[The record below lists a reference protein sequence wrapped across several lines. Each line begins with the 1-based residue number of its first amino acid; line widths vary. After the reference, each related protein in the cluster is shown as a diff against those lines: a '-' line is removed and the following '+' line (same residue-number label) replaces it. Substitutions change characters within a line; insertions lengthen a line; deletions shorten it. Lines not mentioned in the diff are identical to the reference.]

1 MNLHDLVV
9 EMIRVLSDPLGL
21 VNLKK
26 QKNSSLGDYKMLSKS
41 KLTKLFRDPSKH
53 ANDLIQDQ
61 LERMEEQFN
70 LHCKNDQPG
79 NALAIYQEYAE
90 WINAEDGETY
100 GFMLLENISDCMM

>member
-1 MNLHDLVV
+1 
-9 EMIRVLSDPLGL
+9 
-21 VNLKK
+21 
-26 QKNSSLGDYKMLSKS
+26 
-41 KLTKLFRDPSKH
+41 
-53 ANDLIQDQ
+53 
-61 LERMEEQFN
+61 MEEQFN